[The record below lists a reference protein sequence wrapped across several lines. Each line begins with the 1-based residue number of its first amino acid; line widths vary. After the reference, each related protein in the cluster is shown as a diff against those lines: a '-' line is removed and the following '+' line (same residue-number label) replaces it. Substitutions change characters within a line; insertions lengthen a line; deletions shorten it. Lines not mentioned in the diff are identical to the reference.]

1 METLLNNATIILLL
15 IFLVI
20 TFLQSGIDKITDWK
34 GNLGWLKGHFAETPF
49 KNMVPLLLGT
59 VLVTEVI
66 AGVLC
71 LIGFFQIIIMGDSSM
86 AFYGAILSSVAL
98 LMLLLGQRIAKD
110 YEGARTIA
118 VYFIPTIFLVFLLQ
132 LQ

>member
-1 METLLNNATIILLL
+1 MENLLTHATEILLL
-15 IFLVI
+15 LFLII

-34 GNLGWLKGHFAETPF
+34 GNLGWLTGHFSETPF
-49 KNMVPLLLGT
+49 KNLVPLLLGT
-59 VLVTEVI
+59 ILVTEVF

-71 LIGFFQIIIMGDSSM
+71 LLGVIQLLLSQDPTL
-86 AFYGAILSSVAL
+86 ALYGTILSCITL
-98 LMLLLGQRIAKD
+98 LMLLFGQRIAKD

-132 LQ
+132 M